1 MGVKYMPSDGG
12 SWASVP
18 SGDVYHMPT
27 DGGSWEVVK
36 KGYYMPS
43 DGGTWTQFYTGSDEK
58 TFTIYPNGFNAYPTR
73 FARGSSWGTTSNGPS
88 AGTEG
93 VKTLA
98 CGRYFTGSNTQ
109 RYYGVAT
116 FAFTSVAT
124 FLSSELAERPVVKS
138 ATLRLTRDTV
148 NHGVPTPG
156 SSSIYVSP
164 YGGNTTTTS
173 PSTSDVDFSKAV
185 SASSTGLTK
194 GSNIEITLD
203 QDIIDHVA
211 ANNDLAITNVNSGL
225 ADFGSS
231 LDTNYFFFFGLGST
245 STQPRITV
253 TLDYV

>member
-12 SWASVP
+12 SWASIP
-18 SGDVYHMPT
+18 QGDAYYY
-27 DGGSWEVVK
+27 DGSAWKIIK

-43 DGGTWTQFYTGSDEK
+43 DGGSWAQFYTGSDPK
-58 TFTIYPNGFNAYPTR
+58 TLTIYPNGFSAYATR

-88 AGTEG
+88 AGTAS

-98 CGRYFTGSNTQ
+98 CGRYYDVSNTQ
-109 RYYGVAT
+109 RYYGVAN
-116 FAFTSVAT
+116 FGFTSAGT
-124 FLSSELAERPVVKS
+124 FFSSELAERPVVKS
-138 ATLRLTRDTV
+138 ATLRLTRDSV
-148 NHGVPTPG
+148 IHGVSTP
-156 SSSIYVSP
+156 SSSNIYVSP
-164 YGGNTTTTS
+164 YDGNTTTTS

-185 SASSTGLTK
+185 SASSTGLTR

-203 QDIIDHVA
+203 QDIIEHVA

-225 ADFGSS
+225 ADFDSS